1 MTNPGCKGCT
11 ERYVTEHSNC
21 HATCK
26 DYLDAS
32 KQRREELDRIKKIKD
47 TDRAVTEVTKDYVRT
62 NRFCK

>member
-26 DYLDAS
+26 KYIDWRNERMETL
-32 KQRREELDRIKKIKD
+32 KKRDKD
-47 TDRAVTEVTKDYVRT
+47 NMISDTVIEMKIRLKRG
-62 NRFCK
+62 K